1 MDVDNHMQ
9 YVGDGDR
16 ERCVSTL
23 KGSDTELKTPVYFY
37 FLPFLT
43 EIVTNCCS
51 QEDIHVQRFKMF
63 SVIKYIYNIY
73 M

>member
-9 YVGDGDR
+9 YVGDGDQ
-16 ERCVSTL
+16 ERCASLL
-23 KGSDTELKTPVYFY
+23 KGSMTLILNTSVFS
-37 FLPFLT
+37 FFLT

-51 QEDIHVQRFKMF
+51 QKDIHVQQFKMF